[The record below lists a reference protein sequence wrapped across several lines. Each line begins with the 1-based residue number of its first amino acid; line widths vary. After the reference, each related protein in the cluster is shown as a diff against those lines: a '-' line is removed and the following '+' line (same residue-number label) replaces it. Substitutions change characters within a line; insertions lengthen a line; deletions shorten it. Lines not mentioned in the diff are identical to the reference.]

1 MAVMSENSCTFMA
14 LGAIPFKGFFASEAI
29 ARVVKLIDTRD
40 LKSLEVHFHAGSTSA
55 LGTRFE
61 FTKKERTHEKG

>member
-1 MAVMSENSCTFMA
+1 MA
-14 LGAIPFKGFFASEAI
+14 LDAIPFKGCFMSKAMVW
-29 ARVVKLIDTRD
+29 VVKLVGTRD
-40 LKSLEVHFHAGSTSA
+40 LKSLEVHLHAGSTSA